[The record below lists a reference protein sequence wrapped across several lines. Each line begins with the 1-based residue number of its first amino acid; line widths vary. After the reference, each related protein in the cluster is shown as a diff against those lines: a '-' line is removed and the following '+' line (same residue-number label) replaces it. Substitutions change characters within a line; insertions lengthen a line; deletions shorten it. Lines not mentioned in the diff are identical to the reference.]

1 MVTWHVEFELRIS
14 ISIRTFMLRVDRIL
28 WLVSKCYCTVNGSN
42 TTNEWTEIS
51 KRMKFVHFNFT
62 NKSLH
67 TNCVVS
73 TREVYVIRFRR
84 WIEFPLLTDA
94 IRNSSDV
101 DKRLHCVGQV
111 LNFNLYGVHSSWMV
125 WFCVN
130 KEHMNIIDSTLSHC
144 RVPWFYYY
152 SSYGTVGVCWTIGDN
167 QWNSI
172 SNR

>member
-1 MVTWHVEFELRIS
+1 M
-14 ISIRTFMLRVDRIL
+14 
-28 WLVSKCYCTVNGSN
+28 SKCYCTGNGSN

-51 KRMKFVHFNFT
+51 KRMKFVYFNFT

-130 KEHMNIIDSTLSHC
+130 KEHMNIIDSTMSHC

-152 SSYGTVGVCWTIGDN
+152 SSYGTEGCVLNHWWQSMQFDFK
-167 QWNSI
+167 SL
-172 SNR
+172 NRIFYSSSFVAPHYCFA